1 MGEFDVALEDIFANG
16 QTVQEV
22 IIIIIIISMLQSKPG

>member
-22 IIIIIIISMLQSKPG
+22 IIIIISMLQSKPG